1 TQILGTNT
9 HQIISRHILGW
20 IHQSLLHY
28 IGLGPLR
35 DFYNFHEASRRD
47 LKTSTAMWDIVGF
60 RMGQEASS
68 DFVWDSFAD
77 DNKYQLWFDRV
88 SMGVKGRNYNYH
100 TRPQCQLMLWELAAP
115 VYPKLIQEI
124 PEGLT
129 KDEGFMVK
137 GMSLKPTCKL
147 SKNKVYVSLVKEV
160 SDAFELS
167 HLVKVDCPGLEPS
180 DYEKISA
187 ELKVHVFQGKML
199 AKQAK

>member
-1 TQILGTNT
+1 MN
-9 HQIISRHILGW
+9 
-20 IHQSLLHY
+20 
-28 IGLGPLR
+28 
-35 DFYNFHEASRRD
+35 D
-47 LKTSTAMWDIVGF
+47 KWDIVGF
-60 RMGQEASS
+60 RMGEEASS

-77 DNKYQLWFDRV
+77 DNKKLQL
-88 SMGVKGRNYNYH
+88 SH
-100 TRPQCQLMLWELAAP
+100 TSSVPIDAVGTSSP

-124 PEGLT
+124 PERLT

-187 ELKVHVFQGKML
+187 ELKVYKSFCFFLGLYIAQLCIFIAITFRQSHLVCHIERFEFSCLMTFINGTCSREFLMTFINGIMSY
-199 AKQAK
+199 

>member
-1 TQILGTNT
+1 MYL
-9 HQIISRHILGW
+9 
-20 IHQSLLHY
+20 
-28 IGLGPLR
+28 
-35 DFYNFHEASRRD
+35 
-47 LKTSTAMWDIVGF
+47 F
-60 RMGQEASS
+60 R
-68 DFVWDSFAD
+68 
-77 DNKYQLWFDRV
+77 
-88 SMGVKGRNYNYH
+88 GRNYNYH

-124 PEGLT
+124 PERLT

-187 ELKVHVFQGKML
+187 ELKVYKSFCFFLGLYIAQLCIFIAITFRQSHL
-199 AKQAK
+199 ACHIERFEFSCLMTFINGTCSREFLMTFINGIMSY

>member
-1 TQILGTNT
+1 MDSPIVTSL
-9 HQIISRHILGW
+9 ISALVLSEIFTTFMKLPGEISKRLQPCNHI
-20 IHQSLLHY
+20 Y
-28 IGLGPLR
+28 VN
-35 DFYNFHEASRRD
+35 D
-47 LKTSTAMWDIVGF
+47 KWDIVGF
-60 RMGQEASS
+60 RMGEEASS

-77 DNKYQLWFDRV
+77 DNK
-88 SMGVKGRNYNYH
+88 
-100 TRPQCQLMLWELAAP
+100 CQLMLWELAAP

-124 PEGLT
+124 PERLT

-187 ELKVHVFQGKML
+187 ELKVYKSFCFFLGLYIAQLCIFIAITFRQSHL
-199 AKQAK
+199 ACHIERFEFSCLMTFIN